1 MTNALRALLAD
12 EEGQGLA
19 EYGMI
24 LGLIAVICYA
34 AVALL
39 GTNISTTLN
48 KVATDI

>member
-1 MTNALRALLAD
+1 MILQQLVQD
-12 EEGQGLA
+12 EGGQGLA

-39 GTNISTTLN
+39 GTNISTDLAN
-48 KVATDI
+48 VAADL

>member
-1 MTNALRALLAD
+1 MTNDFRALIGD
-12 EEGQGLA
+12 DQGQGLA

-39 GTNISTTLN
+39 GTNISTVLHN
-48 KVATDI
+48 VATDI

>member
-1 MTNALRALLAD
+1 MTNAFRALIAD
-12 EEGQGLA
+12 DQGQGLA

-39 GTNISTTLN
+39 GTNISTALSN
-48 KVATDI
+48 VAADL

>member
-1 MTNALRALLAD
+1 MAPPNRSVLRD
-12 EEGQGLA
+12 DDGQGLA

-39 GTNISTTLN
+39 GTNISTALAN
-48 KVATDI
+48 VAADL

>member
-1 MTNALRALLAD
+1 MAPPIRSVLRD
-12 EEGQGLA
+12 DSGQGLA

-39 GTNISTTLN
+39 GTNISTALSN
-48 KVATDI
+48 VAADL

>member
-1 MTNALRALLAD
+1 MTNAFRALIAD
-12 EEGQGLA
+12 DQGQGLA

-39 GTNISTTLN
+39 GTNISTALHA
-48 KVATDI
+48 VATDI

>member
-1 MTNALRALLAD
+1 MAPATRSVLWD
-12 EEGQGLA
+12 DSGQGLA

-39 GTNISTTLN
+39 GTNISTALAN
-48 KVATDI
+48 VAADL

>member
-1 MTNALRALLAD
+1 MSTVFRNLARD
-12 EEGQGLA
+12 DRGQGLA

-39 GTNISTTLN
+39 GTNISTVLGN
-48 KVATDI
+48 VAADL